1 MTFKMPELRIVSTN
15 LCPQTTSFQKDDYP
29 PNRGR
34 VPAAFHL
41 LPYYARRNELNILR
55 ELHAKLS
62 DPQKKLHQKMMMDA
76 ILREQLAVR
85 GYSHNSQYNSINS
98 INSRFGF
105 SSQNT
110 QKPATS
116 TGKSTNKPKQN
127 STAKKGQK
135 EIKGEKSAFSSFAAV
150 IDKINAES
158 ANGTTTVSDPPPSK
172 EKKQRVRKRKAPAP
186 KIPQPVSGLD
196 LVQNFASINQKQE
209 QGNNNIV
216 NTVPATT
223 TNTNFIITPTTNNSL
238 HNFFQLNQGQTMVQ
252 NQQVIQQQH
261 QTPPQITQQMPP
273 QTMPTTMPTPYSF
286 PQLNFTNTI
295 PVNSSSNTTYN
306 SPIPTYNSSTLNNC
320 SPDIAKRRADFIT
333 EATSLY
339 NNKYRMLSRS
349 IYDFYVKRL
358 KITQN
363 LDPRLLLKKDL
374 EIRSKFELVIF
385 TEGDQQVERL
395 VEHGKLRRKLVT
407 IEEVFDIIHDF
418 HNRLGHGK
426 KMAISEAIKQ
436 DYANITLNCVLLY
449 MANCKECYMAS
460 QLQTSTSL
468 IETTNSDFNKELNI
482 EDDEIIE
489 LKKVGTSKYID
500 YSEHFLT
507 GQDEIRCKYCNFI
520 YFTNSKKRPRYYLRS
535 HLINFHKEIYNE
547 IFANREEESVNI
559 NLEEDEEIDI
569 LNDDDGP
576 SQNKIMRM
584 SGDNSTT
591 FN

>member
-116 TGKSTNKPKQN
+116 TGKPTNKPKQN

-158 ANGTTTVSDPPPSK
+158 ANGTTTVSDPSPPK

-209 QGNNNIV
+209 QGNNTNIV
-216 NTVPATT
+216 NTAPVTT

-252 NQQVIQQQH
+252 NQQVIQQQ

>member
-1 MTFKMPELRIVSTN
+1 
-15 LCPQTTSFQKDDYP
+15 
-29 PNRGR
+29 
-34 VPAAFHL
+34 
-41 LPYYARRNELNILR
+41 
-55 ELHAKLS
+55 
-62 DPQKKLHQKMMMDA
+62 
-76 ILREQLAVR
+76 
-85 GYSHNSQYNSINS
+85 
-98 INSRFGF
+98 
-105 SSQNT
+105 
-110 QKPATS
+110 
-116 TGKSTNKPKQN
+116 
-127 STAKKGQK
+127 
-135 EIKGEKSAFSSFAAV
+135 
-150 IDKINAES
+150 
-158 ANGTTTVSDPPPSK
+158 
-172 EKKQRVRKRKAPAP
+172 
-186 KIPQPVSGLD
+186 
-196 LVQNFASINQKQE
+196 
-209 QGNNNIV
+209 
-216 NTVPATT
+216 
-223 TNTNFIITPTTNNSL
+223 
-238 HNFFQLNQGQTMVQ
+238 
-252 NQQVIQQQH
+252 
-261 QTPPQITQQMPP
+261 
-273 QTMPTTMPTPYSF
+273 
-286 PQLNFTNTI
+286 
-295 PVNSSSNTTYN
+295 
-306 SPIPTYNSSTLNNC
+306 
-320 SPDIAKRRADFIT
+320 
-333 EATSLY
+333 
-339 NNKYRMLSRS
+339 MLSRS

-468 IETTNSDFNKELNI
+468 IETTNSDFNRELNI

-547 IFANREEESVNI
+547 IFANREGESVNI

-576 SQNKIMRM
+576 SQNKFMRM

>member
-1 MTFKMPELRIVSTN
+1 MPELRIVSTN

-110 QKPATS
+110 QKSANS
-116 TGKSTNKPKQN
+116 TGKQSNKPKQN

-135 EIKGEKSAFSSFAAV
+135 EIKGEKSAFNSSFAAV

-158 ANGTTTVSDPPPSK
+158 ANGTTNASDPSPPK

-186 KIPQPVSGLD
+186 KMPQPVSGLD
-196 LVQNFASINQKQE
+196 LVQNFASLNQKQE

-238 HNFFQLNQGQTMVQ
+238 HNFFLSNQGQTMVQ
-252 NQQVIQQQH
+252 NQQVIQQQ

-273 QTMPTTMPTPYSF
+273 PTMPTTMPTPFSF
-286 PQLNFTNTI
+286 PQLNFTYTTPI
-295 PVNSSSNTTYN
+295 NSTSNTTFN

-489 LKKVGTSKYID
+489 LKVIFRIETSR
-500 YSEHFLT
+500 YS
-507 GQDEIRCKYCNFI
+507 RK
-520 YFTNSKKRPRYYLRS
+520 
-535 HLINFHKEIYNE
+535 
-547 IFANREEESVNI
+547 
-559 NLEEDEEIDI
+559 
-569 LNDDDGP
+569 
-576 SQNKIMRM
+576 
-584 SGDNSTT
+584 
-591 FN
+591 